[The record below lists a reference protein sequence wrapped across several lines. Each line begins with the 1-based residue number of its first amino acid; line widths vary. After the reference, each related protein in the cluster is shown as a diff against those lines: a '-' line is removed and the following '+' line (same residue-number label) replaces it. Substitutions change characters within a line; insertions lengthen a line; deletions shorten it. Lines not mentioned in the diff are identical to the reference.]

1 MKTRLDRGKTF
12 SDINRRTIFL
22 DQSSK
27 AKERR
32 AKINTWEL
40 IKLKSKGNNQQNEKT
55 IYQMGENTGT

>member
-12 SDINRRTIFL
+12 SDIIRRNIFL